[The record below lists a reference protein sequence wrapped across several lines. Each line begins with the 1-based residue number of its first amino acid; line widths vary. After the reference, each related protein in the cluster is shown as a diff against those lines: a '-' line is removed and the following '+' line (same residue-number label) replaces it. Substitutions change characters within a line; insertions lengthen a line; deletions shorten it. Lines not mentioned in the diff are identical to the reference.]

1 MPSVSTG
8 MAATK
13 RQVRFDTT
21 DHAAF
26 MAQCGG
32 VFYSPWV
39 AERAFEA
46 GDIVEPL
53 TSGAVHSA
61 MCKAFRAASRDSRL
75 AVLRACPDLAGKLA
89 IAGKLP
95 EDSRREQAGAG
106 LDRLN
111 AEEHAEFTRLNG
123 LYTSRFGFP
132 FIIAVKGLDKHDI
145 LVAFRDRVVN
155 SVDEEFAAACEQV
168 EKIARRRLDAILPA
182 WPDNEPYADDVQSAF
197 RRQLKTFLF
206 HHSSPDIIV

>member
-1 MPSVSTG
+1 MATPESRGVSTG
-8 MAATK
+8 MAATN
-13 RQVRFDTT
+13 RQGRLNTA

-26 MAQCGG
+26 MAQCDG
-32 VFYSPWV
+32 VFYASWI

-46 GDIVEPL
+46 GDIFEPL
-53 TSGAVHSA
+53 ISGAVHAA

-75 AVLRACPDLAGKLA
+75 AVLRAYPDLAGKLA

-168 EKIARRRLDAILPA
+168 EKIARLWLDAILPA
-182 WPDNEPYADDVQSAF
+182 
-197 RRQLKTFLF
+197 
-206 HHSSPDIIV
+206 